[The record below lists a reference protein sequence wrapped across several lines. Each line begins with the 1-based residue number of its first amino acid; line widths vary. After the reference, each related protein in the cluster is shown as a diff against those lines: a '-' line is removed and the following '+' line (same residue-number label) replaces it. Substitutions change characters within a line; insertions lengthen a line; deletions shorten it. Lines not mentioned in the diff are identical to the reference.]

1 MKAQLQAAI
10 ANTSPPPPPP
20 PLAQRI
26 ATAAPTTGGA
36 GGTVP
41 PVATAPV
48 ATLAQRIA
56 AATTLAAL
64 LPLEAE
70 ARTSAEVGVWL
81 IYLDAVAVLHATAT
95 AAQVNAA
102 ATKAAADAAA
112 AQAVADALLQST
124 ILKIVEKFAPAIAAM
139 PALLAQIQPALDA
152 YRASRAGNASVSV
165 ASIINAVAN
174 APMPL
179 SAASGAADIPVDQM
193 TDAQKRECGIMVW

>member
-1 MKAQLQAAI
+1 MKTQLQQAL
-10 ANTSPPPPPP
+10 ANT
-20 PLAQRI
+20 Q
-26 ATAAPTTGGA
+26 
-36 GGTVP
+36 TVP
-41 PVATAPV
+41 PVPPVAAAPT

-56 AATTLAAL
+56 ACVDLTAL
-64 LPLEAE
+64 LQLEAE
-70 ARTSAEVGVWL
+70 ARVSPEQGIWL
-81 IYLDAVAVLHATAT
+81 VYLDAVATLHAAVT
-95 AAQVNAA
+95 AAKVQAA

-174 APMPL
+174 APMPVVQ
-179 SAASGAADIPVDQM
+179 SQAAPTPAATPRKQPIG
-193 TDAQKRECGIMVW
+193 KYSW